1 MNGEF
6 VGKYNSTPVRVR
18 DISKG
23 GAGIQISKPLAGGTE
38 LLKGEVVD
46 TKIDFNN
53 GTIVTIKARV
63 AWTMSDAV
71 SQVQVCGLEVIE
83 PVQAW
88 RAAVD
93 NFVPETTQKPKVVIP
108 VH

>member
-1 MNGEF
+1 
-6 VGKYNSTPVRVR
+6 
-18 DISKG
+18 
-23 GAGIQISKPLAGGTE
+23 
-38 LLKGEVVD
+38 
-46 TKIDFNN
+46 
-53 GTIVTIKARV
+53 V